1 VPAGTVFMLGDNR
14 DNSHDSRFW
23 GAVSRDAII
32 GRVTGVWW
40 SRGPTGIRWGRLGRL

>member
-1 VPAGTVFMLGDNR
+1 MTNT
-14 DNSHDSRFW
+14 FW
-23 GAVSRDAII
+23 GAVARNAII